1 MPVSALNSNMFDY
14 VKALNRIA
22 AKHKKVAEILVYQEG
37 LRGNVTPKFV
47 RHLDNRNEI
56 RTFDD
61 NFNFTKESISEI
73 AQLIKEHKLPGDATL
88 FKVMDAEVKSARD
101 NKIYLLV

>member
-37 LRGNVTPKFV
+37 LRGNVTPQFV
-47 RHLDNRNEI
+47 RHIDNKNEI
-56 RTFDD
+56 RTFDND
-61 NFNFTKESISEI
+61 FNFTKESIAEM
-73 AQLIKEHKLPGDATL
+73 AELIKEHGLPGDATL
-88 FKVMDAEVKSARD
+88 YKLLDAEVKSAKD
-101 NKIYLLV
+101 NKIYLLI